1 MPFDAGNVLQEGC
14 FCFQPFERRILKM
27 FGEVSQR
34 KNICLGEKAQGFNQ
48 QAFCAAEGAQ
58 PLMDDG
64 NFCHHRIILEW
75 MILDEI

>member
-1 MPFDAGNVLQEGC
+1 MPFDAGNVLQESC
-14 FCFQPFERRILKM
+14 FCFQPFERRMLKI
-27 FGEVSQR
+27 FREVGQR
-34 KNICLGEKAQGFNQ
+34 VYICLRKKAQGFNQ

-64 NFCHHRIILEW
+64 NFYHHRIILEW